1 FKPVLLNIIHAMNR
15 LSYLILMLFIISGC
29 NEPDA
34 RKIVDK
40 SIAFYNMDKLT
51 NSTLEFTFRTARF
64 KVMQN
69 GGQFNYERFF
79 SDSTGNVHDILSN
92 DGFKR
97 ILDGKELKL
106 DQKDTDKYRQSLNA
120 VVYFLY
126 LPLKLNDASVVKK
139 YIGKSQIK
147 GKTYHKIEISFEKS
161 KEAGDH
167 SDVFYYWF
175 DIEDYSMDHFA
186 YSSGGNR
193 FRDVLRTQ
201 EVGGVIFQDYVNY
214 QMPLD
219 DSVTTVDKY
228 DSLYEAGRLR
238 VLSQIELKDIVLK

>member
-1 FKPVLLNIIHAMNR
+1 MNR
-15 LSYLILMLFIISGC
+15 LIYLILMLFIISGC
-29 NEPDA
+29 SEPDA
-34 RKIVDK
+34 RKIIDK

-51 NSTLEFTFRTARF
+51 NATLEFKFRAASF

-69 GGQFNYERFF
+69 GGQFKYERFF

-92 DGFKR
+92 EGFKR
-97 ILDGKELKL
+97 ILDGKELQL
-106 DQKDTDKYRQSLNA
+106 DQRDSDKYRQSLNA

-139 YIGKSQIK
+139 YLGKSKIK

-175 DIEDYSMDHFA
+175 DTEDYSMDHFA

-193 FRDVLRTQ
+193 FREVLRTQ
-201 EVGGVIFQDYVNY
+201 EAGGVIFQDYVNY

>member
-1 FKPVLLNIIHAMNR
+1 MNR
-15 LSYLILMLFIISGC
+15 LLYIISISFIFLGC
-29 NEPDA
+29 NQPDPN
-34 RKIVDK
+34 KIVDK
-40 SIAFYNMDKLT
+40 SIAYYKMDKLS
-51 NSTLEFTFRTARF
+51 NATLEFKFRTASF

-69 GGQFNYERFF
+69 GGQFKYERFF

-92 DGFKR
+92 EGFKR
-97 ILDGKELKL
+97 VLDGKELQL
-106 DQKDTDKYRQSLNA
+106 DQKESDKHRQSLNA

-139 YIGKSQIK
+139 YLGEVPIK
-147 GKTYHKIEISFEKS
+147 GKSYHKIEISFEKS

-175 DIEDYSMDHFA
+175 DTEDYSMDHFA

-193 FRDVLRTQ
+193 FREVLRTQ
-201 EVGGVIFQDYVNY
+201 EAGGIIFQDYVNY

>member
-1 FKPVLLNIIHAMNR
+1 MKR
-15 LSYLILMLFIISGC
+15 LIFLIFLSFIYSSC
-29 NEPDA
+29 NEP
-34 RKIVDK
+34 KPQVIVDK
-40 SIAFYNMDKLT
+40 SIAFYKMDKLK
-51 NSTLEFTFRTARF
+51 NATLEFKFRTAKF

-69 GGQFNYERFF
+69 GGQYKYERFF
-79 SDSTGNVHDILSN
+79 ADSTGNVHDVLSN
-92 DGFKR
+92 EGFKR

-106 DQKDTDKYRQSLNA
+106 DEIDSDKYRQSLNA

-126 LPLKLNDASVVKK
+126 LPLKLNDASVIKK
-139 YIGKSQIK
+139 YLGESQIRDK
-147 GKTYHKIEISFEKS
+147 RYHKIEISFENS

-175 DIEDYSMDHFA
+175 DTGDYSMDHFA

-193 FRDVLRTQ
+193 FREVLRFQ
-201 EVGGVIFQDYVNY
+201 EAAGVIFQDYVNY

-219 DSVTTVDKY
+219 DSTTTVDKY

-238 VLSQIELKDIVLK
+238 VLSQIELKNIVLK

>member
-1 FKPVLLNIIHAMNR
+1 MNR
-15 LSYLILMLFIISGC
+15 LLYLILVLIIFSGC
-29 NEPDA
+29 NEPDPG
-34 RKIVDK
+34 KIIDK
-40 SIAFYNMDKLT
+40 SIAFYKMDKLT
-51 NSTLEFTFRTARF
+51 NASLEFKFRTASF

-69 GGQFNYERFF
+69 GGQFKYERFF

-92 DGFKR
+92 EGFKR
-97 ILDGKELKL
+97 ILDGKELQL
-106 DQKDTDKYRQSLNA
+106 DQKDSDKYRQSLNA

-139 YIGKSQIK
+139 YIGESQIK
-147 GKTYHKIEISFEKS
+147 GKSYHKIEISFEKS
-161 KEAGDH
+161 EEAGDH

-175 DIEDYSMDHFA
+175 DTEDYSMDHFA

-193 FRDVLRTQ
+193 FREVLRTQ
-201 EVGGVIFQDYVNY
+201 EAGGVIFQDYVNY

-238 VLSQIELKDIVLK
+238 ELSRIELKDIVLK

>member
-1 FKPVLLNIIHAMNR
+1 MNR

>member
-1 FKPVLLNIIHAMNR
+1 MNR
-15 LSYLILMLFIISGC
+15 LVSPFLLLFILSGC
-29 NEPDA
+29 SEPNPQ
-34 RKIVDK
+34 KIVDK
-40 SIAFYNMDKLT
+40 SIAFYKMDKLK
-51 NSTLEFTFRTARF
+51 NATLEFKFRTASF

-69 GGQFNYERFF
+69 GSQFKYERFF
-79 SDSTGNVHDILSN
+79 TDSTGNIHDILSN

-97 ILDGKELKL
+97 ILDGKELQL
-106 DQKDTDKYRQSLNA
+106 DKVESDKYRQSLNA

-126 LPLKLNDASVVKK
+126 LPLKLNDASVIKK
-139 YIGKSQIK
+139 YLGESQIK
-147 GKTYHKIEISFEKS
+147 DKRYHKIEISFENS

-175 DIEDYSMDHFA
+175 DTEDYSMDHFA

-193 FRDVLRTQ
+193 FREVLRSRDA
-201 EVGGVIFQDYVNY
+201 GGVIFQDYVNY

-219 DSVTTVDKY
+219 DSITTVDRY

>member
-1 FKPVLLNIIHAMNR
+1 MNR
-15 LSYLILMLFIISGC
+15 LPYLILLAFILSGC
-29 NEPDA
+29 NKPDA

-40 SIAFYNMDKLT
+40 SIAFYNMDKLS
-51 NSTLEFTFRTARF
+51 NATLEFKFRTAGF

-69 GGQFNYERFF
+69 GGQFKYERFF

-92 DGFKR
+92 EGFKR
-97 ILDGKELKL
+97 ILNGKELQL
-106 DQKDTDKYRQSLNA
+106 DQKESDKYRQSLNA

-139 YIGKSQIK
+139 YLGESKIK
-147 GKTYHKIEISFEKS
+147 GKTFYKIEISFEKS

-175 DIEDYSMDHFA
+175 DTKDYSMDHFA

-193 FRDVLRTQ
+193 FREVLRTH
-201 EVGGVIFQDYVNY
+201 EAGGVIFQDYVNY

-228 DSLYEAGRLR
+228 DSLFEAGKLR
-238 VLSQIELKDIVLK
+238 ELSRIELKNIVVNE

>member
-1 FKPVLLNIIHAMNR
+1 MNR
-15 LSYLILMLFIISGC
+15 LLVLFVLSFILTSCSGPKPQ
-29 NEPDA
+29 E
-34 RKIVDK
+34 IVDK
-40 SIAFYNMDKLT
+40 SIAFYKMNKLK
-51 NSTLEFTFRTARF
+51 NATLEFKFRAASF

-69 GGQFNYERFF
+69 GNQFKYERFF
-79 SDSTGNVHDILSN
+79 TDSTGNVHDVLSN

-97 ILDGKELKL
+97 ILNGKELKL
-106 DQKDTDKYRQSLNA
+106 DQIDSDKYRQSLNA

-126 LPLKLNDASVVKK
+126 LPLKLNDASVIKK
-139 YIGKSQIK
+139 YLGEIQIK
-147 GKTYHKIEISFEKS
+147 DKRYHKIEISFENS

-175 DIEDYSMDHFA
+175 DTEDYSMDHFA

-193 FRDVLRTQ
+193 FREVLRSQ
-201 EVGGVIFQDYVNY
+201 EAGGVIFQDYVNY

-219 DSVTTVDKY
+219 DSITTVDKY

>member
-1 FKPVLLNIIHAMNR
+1 MKRLIFLLFLSFIYSSCNQPKPQV
-15 LSYLILMLFIISGC
+15 
-29 NEPDA
+29 
-34 RKIVDK
+34 IVDK
-40 SIAFYNMDKLT
+40 SIAFYKMNKLK
-51 NSTLEFTFRTARF
+51 NATLEFKFRTAKF

-69 GGQFNYERFF
+69 GGQYKYERFF
-79 SDSTGNVHDILSN
+79 TDSTGNVHDVLSN
-92 DGFKR
+92 EGFKR

-106 DQKDTDKYRQSLNA
+106 DQLDSDKYRQSLNA

-126 LPLKLNDASVVKK
+126 LPLKLNDGSVIKK
-139 YIGKSQIK
+139 YLGESQIRDK
-147 GKTYHKIEISFEKS
+147 RYHKIEISFENS

-175 DIEDYSMDHFA
+175 DTGDYSMDHFA

-193 FRDVLRTQ
+193 FREVLRFQ
-201 EVGGVIFQDYVNY
+201 EAGGVIFQDYVNY

-219 DSVTTVDKY
+219 DSTTTVDKY

-238 VLSQIELKDIVLK
+238 VLSQIELKNIVLK

>member
-1 FKPVLLNIIHAMNR
+1 
-15 LSYLILMLFIISGC
+15 
-29 NEPDA
+29 
-34 RKIVDK
+34 
-40 SIAFYNMDKLT
+40 
-51 NSTLEFTFRTARF
+51 
-64 KVMQN
+64 MQN
-69 GGQFNYERFF
+69 GGQYKYERFF
-79 SDSTGNVHDILSN
+79 TDTTGNVHDVLSN
-92 DGFKR
+92 EGFKR

-106 DQKDTDKYRQSLNA
+106 DQLDSDKYRQSLNA

-126 LPLKLNDASVVKK
+126 LPLKLNDASVIKK
-139 YIGKSQIK
+139 YLGESQIK
-147 GKTYHKIEISFEKS
+147 DKRYYKIEISFENS

-175 DIEDYSMDHFA
+175 DTGDYSMDHFA

-193 FRDVLRTQ
+193 FREVLRSRDA
-201 EVGGVIFQDYVNY
+201 GGVIFQDYVNY

-219 DSVTTVDKY
+219 DSTTTVDKY